1 MLTQEKGTISGSEEF
16 QLEPTEEARN
26 LLYYVTACGVFFCEY
41 GYRIDRE
48 DYGNYMILYV
58 TKGNLVVMSEGKTY
72 LIQHGQAAFL
82 NCHKP
87 HTYYAKGYVSFSWI
101 HFDGSNTKEFYDAY
115 IKKEKGILFSNSQ
128 TKHIQK
134 SLNAIISK
142 YRNNLDVS
150 EVDNSKIIYDCIC
163 GLLFDSEDSNANDTT
178 GMRITG
184 LAKEYIRKN
193 SEQDL
198 SLNSLA
204 EHVGLSQCHFSRV
217 FKQETGYSPYEYI
230 ILVRMNKAKHLLG
243 TTNKTVKE
251 IAFEV
256 GYQSESNFCNA
267 FTSKNGIS
275 PKKFRKYQL

>member
-1 MLTQEKGTISGSEEF
+1 MLSQEKGTISGSEYF
-16 QLEPTEEARN
+16 HLEPSEDAKK
-26 LLYYVTACGVFFCEY
+26 LLYYVTSCGVYFCEY

-58 TKGNLVVMSEGKTY
+58 DKGNLVVISEGRTY
-72 LIQHGQAAFL
+72 LIQQGQAAFL
-82 NCHKP
+82 NCHIP

-101 HFDGSNTKEFYDAY
+101 HFDGANAAEFYNAY
-115 IKKEKGILFSNSQ
+115 VEKEKGILFSSTQ
-128 TKHIQK
+128 TAHIQK
-134 SLNAIISK
+134 SLYAIISK
-142 YRNNLDVS
+142 YRNHLEIS

-163 GLLFDSEDSNANDTT
+163 GLIFDSEDNNEEDTA
-178 GMRITG
+178 GMRITS

-193 SEQDL
+193 FEQGL
-198 SLNSLA
+198 TLNSLA
-204 EHVGLSQCHFSRV
+204 EYVGLSQCHFSRV

-267 FTSKNGIS
+267 FTSKIGIS
-275 PKKFRKYQL
+275 PKKYRKYQL